1 MNKIYKADEVFINEM
16 KNDTQEPMAKIA
28 GNFIRGKQILEKT
41 GLPTKKFSGMGSDPT
56 QKLKELVYSDRKLMK
71 KPQDGGFIP
80 ILAPLA
86 VGALTAIGSKITSEL
101 YDFIKKEI

>member
-1 MNKIYKADEVFINEM
+1 
-16 KNDTQEPMAKIA
+16 
-28 GNFIRGKQILEKT
+28 
-41 GLPTKKFSGMGSDPT
+41 
-56 QKLKELVYSDRKLMK
+56 MK

-101 YDFIKKEI
+101 YDFIKKKFSGGSIKFNHKSNIEKRDFMINLLKSK